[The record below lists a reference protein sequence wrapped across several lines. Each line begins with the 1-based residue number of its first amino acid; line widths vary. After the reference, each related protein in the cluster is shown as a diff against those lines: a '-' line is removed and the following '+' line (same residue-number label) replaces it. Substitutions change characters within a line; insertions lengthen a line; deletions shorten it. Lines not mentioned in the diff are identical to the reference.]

1 MNPLRR
7 RVGTAT
13 LMLVVLLAQTAL
25 LPHLRF
31 VGVVPD
37 VMILAVAAVAAREGA
52 EVGAVFGFTAGAL
65 IDLFLEVP
73 LGLSALSYTVVGYGI
88 GTLHTGLMRST
99 WWIAP
104 LLGGAASAAGGAI
117 FVLVGVIL
125 GEEHLLAVRS
135 FVVIPTRAIADAA
148 LALAVFPLT
157 SRLLG
162 PAEDELSPYE
172 P

>member
-7 RVGTAT
+7 RIGMVT
-13 LMLVVLLAQTAL
+13 LMVVAL
-25 LPHLRF
+25 LVETAFFSHVRLF
-31 VGVVPD
+31 GVVPD
-37 VMILAVAAVAAREGA
+37 VMVLAVAAVAAREGA
-52 EVGAVFGFTAGAL
+52 EVGAAFGFTAGVL

-73 LGLSALSYTVVGYGI
+73 VGLSALCYTVVGYAI
-88 GTLHTGLMRST
+88 GTMQTGLMRST
-99 WWIAP
+99 WWLGP
-104 LLGGAASAAGGAI
+104 LLGGVASLAAGLL
-117 FVLVGVIL
+117 FVLVGIIL
-125 GEEHLLAVRS
+125 GQEYLLAVRS
-135 FVVIPTRAIADAA
+135 FVVLPTRALYDAA